1 MAAVTTPASTT
12 GATAVAGGRRPRA
25 RHRRLPVWHAFWILA
40 AAAYFIVPVIS
51 LVQFSFGG
59 RVGTHSAGFHWY
71 ATVFNDPSF
80 RSSFWLSVQIAIETV
95 VLSNLLLVPTA
106 FWIHLRLPR
115 LRPVMDF
122 VSVLPFVVPPIV
134 LIVGLIPFLQQFTFI
149 YSRPEVLDFIY
160 VVFAMPFLYRSL
172 DAGLRAINL
181 QTLAEASANCGGS
194 TWSTLLRVV
203 VPNLRSA
210 IIGGSFLTV
219 AIAMGEFTISSLLS
233 FNTFPVYIFN
243 IGQSTSN
250 EAAAL
255 AVISLLLTW
264 GLMIALYLVGR
275 GGRTTAQ
282 IAATR

>member
-1 MAAVTTPASTT
+1 MAALSPAATTTS
-12 GATAVAGGRRPRA
+12 GSSRRSRGRR
-25 RHRRLPVWHAFWILA
+25 HLPVWHAFWILA
-40 AAAYFIVPVIS
+40 AAAYFIVPIIS

-59 RVGTHSAGFHWY
+59 RVDGHSAGFHWY
-71 ATVFNDPSF
+71 ATVFADPNF
-80 RSSFWLSVQIAIETV
+80 ASSFWLSVQIALETV
-95 VLSNLLLVPTA
+95 ALSIALLVPTA

-134 LIVGLIPFLQQFTFI
+134 LIVGLIPFLQPFTFI

-181 QTLAEASANCGGS
+181 QTLAEASANCGAS

-264 GLMIALYLVGR
+264 ALMIALYVVGR

-282 IAATR
+282 MAATR